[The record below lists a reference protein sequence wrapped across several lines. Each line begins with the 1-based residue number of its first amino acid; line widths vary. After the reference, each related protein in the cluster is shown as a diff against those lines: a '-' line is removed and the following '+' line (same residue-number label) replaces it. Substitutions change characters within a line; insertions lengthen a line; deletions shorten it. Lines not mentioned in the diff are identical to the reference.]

1 MSQIPVGLPFEQL
14 ASYDKPA
21 VLLTQ
26 ALDNEFTLRG
36 ALQTLV
42 DADGLSPLERDSF
55 TDRLKDRVG
64 RSPVTD
70 AVVDVV
76 TNPFVLLMMVT
87 SPAAGSALKRA
98 GKAIFDSSERY
109 SPYIKEQ
116 GGILASLG
124 FLAPMQLFRG
134 TALTPGVQAFTKSV
148 DQAERQMMATVA
160 DPLRNVLQ
168 RHGLES
174 LDPNKV
180 RDSVKRAKAQELNDA
195 LTASLAGFDQGDTFK
210 VLQRE
215 FYVDGKK
222 VTSKDAAER
231 GMKWKDLKKSAEIR
245 LKAVDRVSERLIAA
259 DMDPVLER
267 LGLTELRNAY
277 RKALDDRR
285 MLLFGDA
292 AKSAAEGRFV
302 ADINKLLRIQQGV
315 QFGMTKGG
323 ALQGT
328 AEGIMSMIS
337 DPDTAQ
343 LLVSGRLNANQVKGV
358 LKELIEGQ
366 PKNYLPRNIRES
378 VGEVP
383 IDKLLQ
389 LKRARAL
396 SPTGSA
402 RSRIRSVGDYAP
414 EDMERIFTR
423 YGATEEGAKRLGGQI
438 RKIEAMKARGDTPT
452 VLKMNS
458 QESLAR
464 YFRDTGVTN
473 GLYVTTVEDSPLLM
487 QRMQESRQLANK
499 EKLGILSRQ
508 ISKSPIQDGRR
519 SLAQLFQEEHFL
531 LEDRFAKESLEV
543 MLRGALGI
551 QKVEHVAT
559 HMALIRG
566 KQALRKVLDTGVG
579 AAMQSAGSWGQG
591 LYKRLDDVA
600 NAELTIGE
608 GKGLAGQLAKYFYVT
623 HLGLNLGSVSMNM
636 MQPLLYASVYGG
648 LGNVL
653 KAYGSAFKELGGYI
667 GERTSKYGFKALT
680 DEQHQE
686 LIGKHFKF
694 ANADGENLVQIG
706 RDTFSTLDAVSY
718 KSETLAGVNRRES
731 YFFDYPMKM
740 FEKAEWLN
748 RNVAAHAVENAYKSF
763 GINVA
768 RGSAGYYRM
777 LSDVGEMV
785 SATQFGGSTLNT
797 PMAFQGTGP
806 FGRLANNP
814 LMRQF
819 LSFPLRSAT
828 TIMYDSPRLADRG
841 LPGIGLDFVR
851 GMGISAVFYEL
862 GKNTFGADL
871 SPGLFGASLTQI
883 AGGDR
888 FFQDGNE
895 WVPIP
900 PVIDIPVNLVRGA
913 LDPGQ
918 RDLIQNNLPRLIPG
932 GIAASRTMGLL
943 PNLMEG
949 PVFGLPGALQ
959 KTYIDPKQRTEEGR
973 IAVFKADGTLIDYQ
987 SPGQIFAKALGVDMG
1002 TYKSTADFDG
1012 FLVKN
1017 REQIVEYRRKAIQA
1031 LLNNEIGK
1039 MQSVRSEFKRRYGMD
1054 LTISKDQLDEA
1065 IKNRTVSR
1073 TERILDRMPPDQ
1085 RPMFQ
1090 QIAAGRAPQM
1100 GVAEEA
1106 IVGADTARQRAE
1118 GRRVQAMPLTPEQQ
1132 QAIATEPGFT
1142 GFPAF

>member
-1 MSQIPVGLPFEQL
+1 
-14 ASYDKPA
+14 
-21 VLLTQ
+21 
-26 ALDNEFTLRG
+26 
-36 ALQTLV
+36 
-42 DADGLSPLERDSF
+42 
-55 TDRLKDRVG
+55 
-64 RSPVTD
+64 
-70 AVVDVV
+70 
-76 TNPFVLLMMVT
+76 
-87 SPAAGSALKRA
+87 
-98 GKAIFDSSERY
+98 
-109 SPYIKEQ
+109 
-116 GGILASLG
+116 
-124 FLAPMQLFRG
+124 
-134 TALTPGVQAFTKSV
+134 
-148 DQAERQMMATVA
+148 
-160 DPLRNVLQ
+160 
-168 RHGLES
+168 
-174 LDPNKV
+174 
-180 RDSVKRAKAQELNDA
+180 
-195 LTASLAGFDQGDTFK
+195 
-210 VLQRE
+210 
-215 FYVDGKK
+215 
-222 VTSKDAAER
+222 
-231 GMKWKDLKKSAEIR
+231 
-245 LKAVDRVSERLIAA
+245 
-259 DMDPVLER
+259 
-267 LGLTELRNAY
+267 
-277 RKALDDRR
+277 
-285 MLLFGDA
+285 
-292 AKSAAEGRFV
+292 
-302 ADINKLLRIQQGV
+302 
-315 QFGMTKGG
+315 
-323 ALQGT
+323 
-328 AEGIMSMIS
+328 
-337 DPDTAQ
+337 
-343 LLVSGRLNANQVKGV
+343 
-358 LKELIEGQ
+358 
-366 PKNYLPRNIRES
+366 
-378 VGEVP
+378 
-383 IDKLLQ
+383 
-389 LKRARAL
+389 
-396 SPTGSA
+396 
-402 RSRIRSVGDYAP
+402 
-414 EDMERIFTR
+414 
-423 YGATEEGAKRLGGQI
+423 
-438 RKIEAMKARGDTPT
+438 
-452 VLKMNS
+452 
-458 QESLAR
+458 
-464 YFRDTGVTN
+464 
-473 GLYVTTVEDSPLLM
+473 
-487 QRMQESRQLANK
+487 
-499 EKLGILSRQ
+499 
-508 ISKSPIQDGRR
+508 
-519 SLAQLFQEEHFL
+519 
-531 LEDRFAKESLEV
+531 
-543 MLRGALGI
+543 
-551 QKVEHVAT
+551 
-559 HMALIRG
+559 MALIRG

-1106 IVGADTARQRAE
+1106 IVGADTARQRAVDPRAAAGNRHRARVYGVPCLLEGSPELSHPVGRIPPDGPTRNPGEQTDQDPGVGCVPQDPVRHALLTSTADIDVGQDHLPSLGDSQVTLHRLSVHSKERVLTLEWIE
-1118 GRRVQAMPLTPEQQ
+1118 GRWDGVGAERRNQPVCVVCKCQDGGCPLHPDGLVLGLGRGVGVDESGLLHPCELQPQRNRRHPVLRVVGGVGQPDVDRFLLARGRGLD
-1132 QAIATEPGFT
+1132 
-1142 GFPAF
+1142 